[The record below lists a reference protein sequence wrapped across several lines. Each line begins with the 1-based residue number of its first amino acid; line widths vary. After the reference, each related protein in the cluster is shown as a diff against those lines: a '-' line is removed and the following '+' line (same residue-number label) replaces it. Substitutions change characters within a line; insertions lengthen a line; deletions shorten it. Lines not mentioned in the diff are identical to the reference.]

1 LNTKVFEANG
11 TAERHVAL
19 VMPEQ
24 IPGTKKV
31 TVAGDKAYETA
42 NFVAEC
48 RNLKIT
54 PQVAQNLG
62 RSGARMADTTVVDTN
77 ASTPGL
83 CCNRAQLGS
92 LLAILFEFCVQ
103 ALNRALGGWR
113 LQSPLGHG
121 SFEPPKL
128 TCTVEIPVR
137 VRDKSTGRRIPIQTS
152 SNGTK
157 LVQRGLLDPSPG
169 GA

>member
-1 LNTKVFEANG
+1 VFEANG

-103 ALNRALGGWR
+103 ALNRAPWWLA
-113 LQSPLGHG
+113 
-121 SFEPPKL
+121 PPKSTRAWEL
-128 TCTVEIPVR
+128 RTAKIDLHR
-137 VRDKSTGRRIPIQTS
+137 RDSRS
-152 SNGTK
+152 SQGQEHWPAYSHPDKQQRNKIGTTWIAGSVSWRS
-157 LVQRGLLDPSPG
+157 L
-169 GA
+169 AH